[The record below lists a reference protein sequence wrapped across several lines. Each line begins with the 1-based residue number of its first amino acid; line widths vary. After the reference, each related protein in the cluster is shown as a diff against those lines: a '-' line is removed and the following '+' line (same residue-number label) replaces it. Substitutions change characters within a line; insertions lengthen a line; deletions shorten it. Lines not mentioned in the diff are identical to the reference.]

1 MFNLSIFKQMF
12 NYRKPVSPV
21 TVTGKE
27 YTFNKNLKVVG
38 GLAVTPSQMLDLTQR
53 GIAIS
58 ASNNMQYLEGSEDP
72 SFDLPIDARRGID
85 VNDVWD
91 AQTNARRKL
100 LNANKTAQ

>member
-1 MFNLSIFKQMF
+1 MF

-27 YTFNKNLKVVG
+27 YKYNENLKVVG

-58 ASNNMQYLEGSEDP
+58 SSNNMQYNEGSEDP
-72 SFDLPIDARRGID
+72 SFDLPIDARRGVD

-91 AQTNARRKL
+91 AQANARRKL
-100 LNANKTAQ
+100 INANKTAE